1 MRAFRENNVKGV
13 FEEANWCAKGGT
25 DLNELRLYLYSKLM
39 WDPDTDVN
47 KHMDEF
53 LEYYYGNA
61 APEIKEYI
69 NTLCDKA
76 EADDIHVGFNDA
88 PLHGFLSEDMLDVYD
103 SIFNRAAEKVKGDAL
118 RLFRVEKARLSIRY
132 VRLKRK
138 AMLTNIHNSVEINKF
153 FGDWREY
160 GLSRLD
166 EWCCAET
173 THRAMLENIWR
184 GTSYYDHWKDE
195 GGEEF

>member
-1 MRAFRENNVKGV
+1 
-13 FEEANWCAKGGT
+13 
-25 DLNELRLYLYSKLM
+25 M

-47 KHMDEF
+47 KHTDEF
-53 LEYYYGNA
+53 LEYYYGEA

-69 NTLCDKA
+69 NTLCDKV
-76 EADDIHVGFNDA
+76 ETDDIHVGFNDS
-88 PLHGFLSEDMLDVYD
+88 PLHGFLSEAMLDIYD
-103 SIFNRAAEKVKGDAL
+103 GIFDRAAEKVRDDAL

-138 AMLTNIHNSVEINKF
+138 AMLMNIRDSSEINKF

-173 THRAMLENIWR
+173 THRAMLENVWR